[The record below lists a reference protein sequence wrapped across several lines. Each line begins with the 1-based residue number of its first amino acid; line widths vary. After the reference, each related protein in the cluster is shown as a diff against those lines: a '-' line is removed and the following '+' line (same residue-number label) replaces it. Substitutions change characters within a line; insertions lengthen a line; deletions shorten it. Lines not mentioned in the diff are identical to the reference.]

1 VTSSYSGT
9 ASIGPRT
16 AMMAA
21 PMISNNVC
29 LNAHPAGCAAL
40 VRAQAAREAARGPLP
55 GGPRRVLVLGAST
68 GYGLASRLVSA
79 FGSGARTL
87 GVSYER
93 IGNPLKPGTPGF
105 YNNREFDRV
114 SAEAGIPSL
123 SIMGDAFADATR
135 EEVIAAARGGFGPF
149 DLVVYS
155 LASPVRTEPITGRAW
170 QSSIKPI
177 GEDYAGKLVDVRSGS
192 VSDVIVPAA
201 TKDEI
206 EGCVKVMGGEDWALW
221 IDALARSG
229 VLSEGALTVAYS
241 YIGPGFSHPIYR
253 SGTLGKA
260 KEHLEAT
267 ARELSGRHAGR
278 GVKALVSVQKALVT
292 RASMVIPSIPLY
304 IMSLYRVMKA
314 KGVHEGCLEQ
324 IDRLFRSFL
333 YSGGAVHVD
342 PEGRVRLDD
351 RELDPAVQ
359 AETADIMSRV
369 TEENMRDI
377 ADFEGFR
384 QDFLEAHGFGVA
396 GVDYAAPQSYE

>member
-9 ASIGPRT
+9 ASIGSKAPI
-16 AMMAA
+16 MAS

-29 LNAHPAGCAAL
+29 LNAHPGGCAAV
-40 VRAQAAREAARGPLP
+40 VRAQAAREAASGHIP

-79 FGSGARTL
+79 FGSGASTL

-93 IGNPLKPGTPGF
+93 TGTPLKAGTPGF
-105 YNNREFDRV
+105 YNNREFDRL

-123 SIMGDAFADATR
+123 SILADAFADSTR
-135 EEVIAAARGGFGPF
+135 DEVIAAARGGFGPF

-155 LASPVRTEPITGRAW
+155 LASPVRTEPLTGKVW

-177 GEDYAGKLVDVRSGS
+177 GRDYAGKLVDVRSGS
-192 VSDVIVPAA
+192 VSDVIIPAA
-201 TKDEI
+201 SDDEI

-221 IDALARSG
+221 IDALMNSG
-229 VLSEGALTVAYS
+229 VLAEGALTVAYS
-241 YIGPGFSHPIYR
+241 YIGPEFSHPIYR

-267 ARELSGRHAGR
+267 ARKLTARHSGK
-278 GVKALVSVQKALVT
+278 GVKAHVSVQKALVT

-333 YSGGAVHVD
+333 YSGATVPVD
-342 PEGRVRLDD
+342 AEGRVRLDD
-351 RELDPAVQ
+351 YELDPAVQ
-359 AETADIMSRV
+359 TETLEIMSRM
-369 TEENMRDI
+369 TEGNMRDI

-384 QDFLEAHGFGVA
+384 SDFLEAHGFGVQ
-396 GVDYAAPQSYE
+396 GVDYAADQSYE